1 MGSGTSFSLPWPGLC
16 KNIEFVFTASNV
28 YLFRLFV
35 CLFVCFILFVSLF
48 VCFFSGERPQHHSR
62 KYKNANRKNRKVS
75 VPRGALLSKGMFIL
89 K

>member
-1 MGSGTSFSLPWPGLC
+1 MGSSTSFLLPWPGFC

-48 VCFFSGERPQHHSR
+48 VCFFSGERDPNTIVENIKMQIER
-62 KYKNANRKNRKVS
+62 IEKLVFQ
-75 VPRGALLSKGMFIL
+75 GARC
-89 K
+89 